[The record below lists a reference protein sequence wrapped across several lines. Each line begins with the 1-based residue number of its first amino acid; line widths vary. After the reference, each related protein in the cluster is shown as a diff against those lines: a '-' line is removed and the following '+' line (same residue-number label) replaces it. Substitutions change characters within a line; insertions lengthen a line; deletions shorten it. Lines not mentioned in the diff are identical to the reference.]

1 LAVIDH
7 ALPDGTALD
16 LLPLFNELE
25 SHFPVIVLTG
35 NGTIELAVETIK
47 RGAKQFLTKPIGLP
61 TLLWIVQK
69 ELERSLASPAP
80 KSRRVRPPVLQLPR
94 NPFIGV
100 SGTIKALEQRA
111 LVVRAADC
119 SILIQG
125 ETGVGKG
132 VLARWLHSR
141 SKRAG
146 EAIVD
151 LNCAGLSRELLESE
165 LFGYERGAFT
175 GASRTKIGL
184 IEVANRGTL
193 FLDEIGDMDLQIQAK
208 LLKVLEEGMFRR
220 LGDVRDRCSNFRLI
234 TATHH
239 DVSALVREKRFRSDL
254 YFRINTV
261 VLRVPSLRERREDIP
276 VIAEEL
282 LSDLSVSVGRPR
294 LRISE
299 RGMDALLRHSWPG
312 NIRELRNALESAVLL
327 SESDVLDTFF
337 FDSDVIPFSTSQSAD
352 SSASENAEFL
362 TLEEVE
368 IKHILSV
375 LSSVNG
381 NVVLAATRLNIGKTT
396 LYRRLKQLH
405 ISAANIA

>member
-1 LAVIDH
+1 
-7 ALPDGTALD
+7 
-16 LLPLFNELE
+16 
-25 SHFPVIVLTG
+25 
-35 NGTIELAVETIK
+35 
-47 RGAKQFLTKPIGLP
+47 
-61 TLLWIVQK
+61 
-69 ELERSLASPAP
+69 
-80 KSRRVRPPVLQLPR
+80 
-94 NPFIGV
+94 
-100 SGTIKALEQRA
+100 
-111 LVVRAADC
+111 
-119 SILIQG
+119 
-125 ETGVGKG
+125 
-132 VLARWLHSR
+132 
-141 SKRAG
+141 
-146 EAIVD
+146 
-151 LNCAGLSRELLESE
+151 
-165 LFGYERGAFT
+165 
-175 GASRTKIGL
+175 
-184 IEVANRGTL
+184 
-193 FLDEIGDMDLQIQAK
+193 
-208 LLKVLEEGMFRR
+208 MFRR